1 MPSLVQINSKE
12 ADHADSNPFEIE
24 EDKQTPVKLSNADA
38 RVFMEQLYKN
48 SPVAEACYKL
58 TFQIDPADGI
68 LHRNEDWT
76 YWLVV
81 EVISRDNLPVRN
93 MVSANIYMTSEAN
106 AYGVVNRTWDVTGL
120 FFKS

>member
-1 MPSLVQINSKE
+1 M
-12 ADHADSNPFEIE
+12 DHPDSNPFEVE
-24 EDKQTPVKLSNADA
+24 EDKWTPVKLSNADA

-48 SPVAEACYKL
+48 RLVDEACYKL
-58 TFQIDPADGI
+58 TFQIHPTDSI

-93 MVSANIYMTSEAN
+93 MVNANIYLTSEAN
-106 AYGVVNRTWDVTGL
+106 AYGVVNETWDVTGM
-120 FFKS
+120 F